1 MPEKDKAFLK
11 EVALPSGKIA
21 RIKEGKGKDLFWAL
35 SNSTGQND
43 IIKLL
48 IVRLT
53 ELDGKP
59 ITEDDLEELPL
70 ADVMALM
77 REFTEVYYPLSA
89 EKPS

>member
-1 MPEKDKAFLK
+1 MAK
-11 EVALPSGKIA
+11 EIKLPSGKVA

-53 ELDGKP
+53 EIDGKP
-59 ITEDDLEELPL
+59 ITEDDLEELSL
-70 ADVMALM
+70 ADVMTLM
-77 REFTEVYYPLSA
+77 KEFTEIYTPLSA
-89 EKPS
+89 QKSS

>member
-1 MPEKDKAFLK
+1 MAK
-11 EVALPSGKIA
+11 EITLPSGRIA

-53 ELDGKP
+53 EIDGKP

-70 ADVMALM
+70 ADVMTLM
-77 REFTEVYYPLSA
+77 KEFTEIHTPLSVQ
-89 EKPS
+89 KSS

>member
-1 MPEKDKAFLK
+1 MSKGYLK
-11 EVALPSGKIA
+11 EITLPSGKIA

-53 ELDGKP
+53 EIDGKP

-70 ADVMALM
+70 ADVMLLM
-77 REFTEVYYPLSA
+77 REFTELYSPLSVQ
-89 EKPS
+89 KLS

>member
-1 MPEKDKAFLK
+1 MK
-11 EVALPSGKIA
+11 EITLPSGRVA

-53 ELDGKP
+53 EIDGKP

-70 ADVMALM
+70 ADVMVLM
-77 REFTEVYYPLSA
+77 REFTELYSPLSA
-89 EKPS
+89 QKLS

>member
-1 MPEKDKAFLK
+1 MAK
-11 EVALPSGKIA
+11 EITLPSGRVA

-48 IVRLT
+48 MVRLT
-53 ELDGKP
+53 EIDGKP

-70 ADVMALM
+70 ADVMVLM
-77 REFTEVYYPLSA
+77 REFTELYSPLSVQ
-89 EKPS
+89 KLS

>member
-1 MPEKDKAFLK
+1 MAK
-11 EVALPSGKIA
+11 EITLPSGRVA

-53 ELDGKP
+53 EIDGKP
-59 ITEDDLEELPL
+59 ITEDDLEELSL
-70 ADVMALM
+70 ADVMLLM
-77 REFTEVYYPLSA
+77 REFTEIYNPLSVQ
-89 EKPS
+89 KSF

>member
-1 MPEKDKAFLK
+1 MVK
-11 EVALPSGKIA
+11 EITLPSGRSA

-53 ELDGKP
+53 EIDGKP
-59 ITEDDLEELPL
+59 ITEDDLEELSL
-70 ADVMALM
+70 ADVMTLM
-77 REFTEVYYPLSA
+77 KEFTEIYTPLSVQTQ
-89 EKPS
+89 S

>member
-1 MPEKDKAFLK
+1 MK
-11 EVALPSGKIA
+11 EITLPSGKVA

-43 IIKLL
+43 VIKLL

-53 ELDGKP
+53 EIDGKP

-70 ADVMALM
+70 ADVMVLM
-77 REFTEVYYPLSA
+77 REFTELYSPLSVQ
-89 EKPS
+89 KLS

>member
-1 MPEKDKAFLK
+1 MAK
-11 EVALPSGKIA
+11 EITLPSGRIA

-53 ELDGKP
+53 EIDGKP

-70 ADVMALM
+70 ADVMTLM
-77 REFTEVYYPLSA
+77 KEFTEIYTPLSVQ
-89 EKPS
+89 KSS

>member
-1 MPEKDKAFLK
+1 MK
-11 EVALPSGKIA
+11 EITLPSGRVA

-53 ELDGKP
+53 EIDGKP

-70 ADVMALM
+70 ADVMTLM
-77 REFTEVYYPLSA
+77 REFTEIYTPLSVQTQ
-89 EKPS
+89 S

>member
-1 MPEKDKAFLK
+1 MK
-11 EVALPSGKIA
+11 EITLPSGRVA

-53 ELDGKP
+53 EIDGKP

-77 REFTEVYYPLSA
+77 REFTELYSPLSVQ
-89 EKPS
+89 KLS

>member
-1 MPEKDKAFLK
+1 MHEKDKAFLK
-11 EVALPSGKIA
+11 EFILPSGKIA

-59 ITEDDLEELPL
+59 ITEDDLEDLPL

-77 REFTEVYYPLSA
+77 REFSEVYSPFPA

>member
-1 MPEKDKAFLK
+1 MAK
-11 EVALPSGKIA
+11 EITLPSGRVA

-53 ELDGKP
+53 EIDGKP

-77 REFTEVYYPLSA
+77 KEFTELYSPLSLQ
-89 EKPS
+89 KLS

>member
-1 MPEKDKAFLK
+1 MAK
-11 EVALPSGKIA
+11 EITLPSGKIA

-53 ELDGKP
+53 EVDGKP

-70 ADVMALM
+70 ADVMTLM
-77 REFTEVYYPLSA
+77 KEFMEIYTPLSA
-89 EKPS
+89 QRSS

>member
-1 MPEKDKAFLK
+1 MAK
-11 EVALPSGKIA
+11 EITLPSGKIA

-53 ELDGKP
+53 EIDGKP
-59 ITEDDLEELPL
+59 LTEDDLEELPL
-70 ADVMALM
+70 ADVMFLM
-77 REFTEVYYPLSA
+77 KEFTEIYSPLSPQ
-89 EKPS
+89 KLS

>member
-1 MPEKDKAFLK
+1 MAK
-11 EVALPSGKIA
+11 EITLPSGRVA

-53 ELDGKP
+53 EIDGKP

-70 ADVMALM
+70 ADVMVLM
-77 REFTEVYYPLSA
+77 KEITEIHTPLSVQ
-89 EKPS
+89 KLS

>member
-1 MPEKDKAFLK
+1 MAK
-11 EVALPSGKIA
+11 EITLPSGRVA

-53 ELDGKP
+53 EIDGKS

-70 ADVMALM
+70 TDVMVLM
-77 REFTEVYYPLSA
+77 REFTELYSPLSVQ
-89 EKPS
+89 

>member
-1 MPEKDKAFLK
+1 MAK
-11 EVALPSGKIA
+11 EITLPSGRVA

-53 ELDGKP
+53 EIDGKP
-59 ITEDDLEELPL
+59 ITEDDLEELSL
-70 ADVMALM
+70 ADVMTLM
-77 REFTEVYYPLSA
+77 KEFTEIYTPLSVQ
-89 EKPS
+89 KSS

>member
-1 MPEKDKAFLK
+1 MAK
-11 EVALPSGKIA
+11 EITLPSGKIA

-53 ELDGKP
+53 EIDGKP

-70 ADVMALM
+70 ADVIVLM
-77 REFTEVYYPLSA
+77 REFTELYSPLLVQKLS
-89 EKPS
+89 

>member
-1 MPEKDKAFLK
+1 MTK
-11 EVALPSGKIA
+11 EITLPSGRVA

-53 ELDGKP
+53 EIDGKP

-70 ADVMALM
+70 ADVMVLM
-77 REFTEVYYPLSA
+77 REFTELYSPLSVQ
-89 EKPS
+89 KLS

>member
-1 MPEKDKAFLK
+1 MAK
-11 EVALPSGKIA
+11 EITLPSGKIA

-53 ELDGKP
+53 EIDGKP

-70 ADVMALM
+70 ADVMTLM
-77 REFTEVYYPLSA
+77 KEFTEIYTPLSVQ
-89 EKPS
+89 K

>member
-1 MPEKDKAFLK
+1 MK
-11 EVALPSGKIA
+11 EITLPSGRVA

-53 ELDGKP
+53 EIDGKP

-70 ADVMALM
+70 ADVMLLM
-77 REFTEVYYPLSA
+77 REFTELYSPLSVQ
-89 EKPS
+89 KLS

>member
-21 RIKEGKGKDLFWAL
+21 CIKEGKGKDLFWAL

-53 ELDGKP
+53 EIDGKP

-77 REFTEVYYPLSA
+77 GEFTEIFSPFSVQ
-89 EKPS
+89 KPS

>member
-1 MPEKDKAFLK
+1 MAK
-11 EVALPSGKIA
+11 EITLPSGRVA

-43 IIKLL
+43 VVKLL

-53 ELDGKP
+53 EIDGKP

-77 REFTEVYYPLSA
+77 KEFTELYSPLSLQ
-89 EKPS
+89 KLS

>member
-1 MPEKDKAFLK
+1 MAK
-11 EVALPSGKIA
+11 EITLPSGRIA
-21 RIKEGKGKDLFWAL
+21 IIKEGKGKDLFWAL

-53 ELDGKP
+53 EIDRKP

-70 ADVMALM
+70 ADVMTLM
-77 REFTEVYYPLSA
+77 KEFTEIYTPLSVQ
-89 EKPS
+89 KSS

>member
-1 MPEKDKAFLK
+1 MAK
-11 EVALPSGKIA
+11 EITLPSGRVA

-53 ELDGKP
+53 EIDGKP

-70 ADVMALM
+70 ADVMVLM
-77 REFTEVYYPLSA
+77 REFTEIYTPLSVQTQ
-89 EKPS
+89 S